1 MQDESTINGA
11 APDAGAVLVTD
22 LSARL
27 EGGDLTS
34 YLTLRQSIDQFE
46 ATAIAYYATGKTLQ
60 ARTNRALEVQGIVDA
75 VKENI
80 KPDDCP
86 PGMRPDGYGN
96 CVPKDG
102 YYGTRQ

>member
-11 APDAGAVLVTD
+11 APNAGAVLVID

-34 YLTLRQSIDQFE
+34 YLTLRQSIDRFE

-75 VKENI
+75 VVENI

-102 YYGTRQ
+102 YYGSRQ